1 VAVGIHGHAV
11 IAPYFALAGK
21 RDMRL
26 FPAVAV
32 ALVLAQPGNPLFCET
47 PSGFPSPPYVLH
59 IPGLLVAEMSPEEE
73 HLIAL
78 VMRWPKGDPPT
89 AELQVWDFRKGMLL
103 QTHSLPTPET
113 SSPALQSE
121 WQLGITALRYTSDG
135 QLLVVSMSRGLVHV
149 LRTDDLEEIRTIH
162 VPSHAKI
169 HTFEVSPAAHQ
180 VAVRVSDDILLYDL
194 DSGGEIRRWKIKHSD
209 GYEQGLAWRSDGG
222 ALAASVA
229 DYSPC
234 NRGGGMIYVF
244 DPRSEKIS
252 NVFDVPLLPADIAF
266 GPGDTLYVASN
277 TCGGYFAH
285 WALDLPFF
293 DSATGKKMG
302 RIPAGRVGFRTHIAI
317 PANKHVL
324 LAHADR
330 EKTTF
335 EGLEDTLKVTDA
347 QWQVWDLSSGKV
359 VLTMPETIET
369 AMDRAPSLS
378 NNGHFVYARQEQG
391 LQIFSVPTAEK

>member
-1 VAVGIHGHAV
+1 VAVGIQGHAV
-11 IAPYFALAGK
+11 IHPYVTFTGK
-21 RDMRL
+21 RAMRL
-26 FPAVAV
+26 FLAVAI
-32 ALVLAQPGNPLFCET
+32 ALVLAQPWNPLFCET
-47 PSGFPSPPYVLH
+47 PSGFPSPAYVLH

-73 HLIAL
+73 YLIAL

-89 AELQVWDFRKGMLL
+89 AELQVWDFRKGTLL
-103 QTHSLPTPET
+103 QIHSLPTPET

-149 LRTDDLEEIRTIH
+149 LRTADLEEIRTIN
-162 VPSHAKI
+162 VPLHAKI

-180 VAVRVSDDILLYDL
+180 VAVRVSDDVLLYDL

-209 GYEQGLAWRSDGG
+209 GYERGLAWRRDGG

-244 DPRSEKIS
+244 DPKSEKIS

-266 GPGDTLYVASN
+266 GPGDSLYVASN

-285 WALDLPFF
+285 WTLDLPFF

-302 RIPAGRVGFRTHIAI
+302 RIPAGRVGFRTHITI
-317 PANKHVL
+317 PTNKNVL

-359 VLTMPETIET
+359 VLTIPETIET
-369 AMDRAPSLS
+369 ARDRSPSLS
-378 NNGHFVYARQEQG
+378 NNGHFMYARQEQG
-391 LQIFSVPTAEK
+391 LKVFSVPTAEK